1 MTRAR
6 IVLLLLAAS
15 LLVACAAKRDSYD
28 VPKIR
33 LPDKYAQ
40 APEVVDVTI
49 AQIPQTEA
57 LSSEQTPSEAKDA
70 PLNKA
75 DSNASHES
83 VSPTSTALKSKPK
96 TGRAGKSVMPDQADN
111 LIPAS
116 PLSAALPEWWRMLG
130 SEELNHLIDRAL
142 ANNHDLRIASLRVAQ
157 LKARMEIAGADKLPT
172 ITLPVRSETYF
183 PEWGIG
189 NPNNNNRS
197 RTTHQISLRA
207 DWRPDLWGETA
218 SLYESAE
225 FQLMRATY
233 QRDDMQRI
241 VVARIAADYL
251 EYLSLND
258 RLRATRET
266 EKTLKEMFE
275 SVKARMDIGDA
286 TITELEQ
293 QRAAGYA
300 VRATIPVL
308 EQQRV
313 VVQNRIAGFVGSVPE
328 ELVLSP
334 QGMDTVSFPAVLPGV
349 PSTLLLRRPD
359 VRAIEARLLAADADI
374 DVARARLLPPLDL
387 TAQAGY
393 GSLYLSRLFSSPT
406 LFWDTIA
413 NLSITLFDSGKRD
426 KEVEF
431 AKAIHEEMVETYIRV
446 IYDAVREVDDSLS
459 AIRYMGKQLEEQ
471 SVATESSFRAWNYSQ
486 EAYHAGAVDYLVVL
500 DTERTYHRHLDDLYK
515 YKMERYRGLVDLFS
529 ALGGGVHMGDKMPGE
544 GNRPV
549 PMPDEIDYGVVL
561 NAVVAGLHPDINP
574 APLGYDNAPVAL
586 SHNGDEPTIRNPSDA
601 IAPSPDDNHEI
612 GHAFKSPLAVTL
624 TDAPPAIGQTDGV
637 DWDGESLH
645 ADGELWLV
653 ELFGTFDRNAIFPAW
668 RDLRAR
674 FPQLIEGRKLLP
686 RRQDGAE
693 IDKADVGKMERQSWY
708 RLFVSAYSTR
718 QEADAACTTLRASTQ
733 HCGVVSAHTLTDNDP
748 FNTSRTLSS
757 SNVNPSQ
764 APDATAQPAVKNSI
778 IEKTAAGNVAPT
790 IPAAT
795 DNPTVRQE
803 EPSAAHPSSAL
814 APELEIH
821 RAVLDWA
828 AAWSAKNA
836 RDYLTAYTLDYN
848 GANHNEWL
856 KQRLE
861 LLNKSEAIQVTI
873 SDIQIHMQDATR
885 GSASFIQNY
894 RTDNT
899 LEKQPKSLRMILQN
913 GHWLIAEETP
923 EPTLPQREVSAP
935 SSAAPNLLPANRF
948 NSPNLNNSMS
958 QNNSIPRFD
967 STEREFWLVELP
979 PVHNQRA
986 IAAAWQDL
994 HNRFPGKMKIR
1005 TLLTRSESGVA
1016 GKEPVHRLFVAK
1028 FPEKSMAAEFC
1039 DILHSAMQACS
1050 VLSSRSFS
1058 QRDALDA
1065 SWSTNRSFTSQR
1077 ERAERP

>member
-1 MTRAR
+1 MSRAG
-6 IVLLLLAAS
+6 IVLLLLSSS
-15 LLVACAAKRDSYD
+15 LLAACAAKRDSYD
-28 VPKIR
+28 VPKIH
-33 LPDKYAQ
+33 LPEKFAQ
-40 APEVVDVTI
+40 APEVIDATI
-49 AQIPQTEA
+49 SRLLLNEEAATTEK
-57 LSSEQTPSEAKDA
+57 TPSNAKEASPNLGDA
-70 PLNKA
+70 
-75 DSNASHES
+75 NASQES
-83 VSPTSTALKSKPK
+83 ASPTPTAPKSKSK
-96 TGRAGKSVMPDQADN
+96 TGRPGKKTLSDLLENP
-111 LIPAS
+111 IPAS
-116 PLSAALPEWWRMLG
+116 PLSTALPEWWRMLG

-172 ITLPVRSETYF
+172 ITLPVRSETYY

-189 NPNNNNRS
+189 NPNNTNRS
-197 RTTHQISLRA
+197 RSTHQISLRA

-258 RLRATRET
+258 RLNATHET

-275 SVKARMDIGDA
+275 SVKARMEIGDA

-313 VVQNRIAGFVGSVPE
+313 VVQNRIAGFMGTVPE
-328 ELVLSP
+328 ELTLSR
-334 QGMDTVSFPAVLPGV
+334 QGMDTVAFPAVLPGL

-359 VRAIEARLLAADADI
+359 VRAVEARLLAADADI

-387 TAQAGY
+387 TAEVGY

-406 LFWDTIA
+406 LFWNTIA
-413 NLSITLFDSGKRD
+413 NLSVTLFDSGKRD

-459 AIRYMGKQLEEQ
+459 AIRHMGKQLEEQ

-486 EAYHAGAVDYLVVL
+486 EAYHAGAVDYLVML
-500 DTERTYHRHLDDLYK
+500 DTERTYHRHLDDLYR

-529 ALGGGVHMGDKMPGE
+529 ALGGGVHMGDKLPGE
-544 GNRPV
+544 GNRPA
-549 PMPDEIDYGVVL
+549 PMPDEVDYGVVL
-561 NAVVAGLHPDINP
+561 DAVMAGLHPDINP
-574 APLGYDNAPVAL
+574 APLGYDNVPVAL
-586 SHNGDEPTIRNPSDA
+586 GHKGDEPTVRNPSEA
-601 IAPSPDDNHEI
+601 IMPSSDDNHEI
-612 GHAFKSPLAVTL
+612 GHAFKNPLAVAL
-624 TDAPPAIGQTDGV
+624 TETQPSIGQTDGV

-645 ADGELWLV
+645 AGSELWLV

-674 FPQLIEGRKLLP
+674 FPQLVEGRKLLP
-686 RRQDGAE
+686 RRQDSAD

-708 RLFVSAYSTR
+708 RLFVSAFPTR
-718 QEADAACTTLRASTQ
+718 LAAENACTTLRASTQ
-733 HCGVVSAHTLTDNDP
+733 HCGVVSSQSLTDNDP
-748 FNTSRTLSS
+748 YNTSRTLNN
-757 SNVNPSQ
+757 SNVKPSP
-764 APDATAQPAVKNSI
+764 AANAAAQPAA
-778 IEKTAAGNVAPT
+778 EKAAVENVAPVM
-790 IPAAT
+790 PAAMG
-795 DNPTVRQE
+795 NPATHKE
-803 EPSAAHPSSAL
+803 EPSAATASPAL

-828 AAWSAKNA
+828 TAWSTQNA

-861 LLNKSEAIQVTI
+861 LLSKPEAIQVDV
-873 SDIQIHMQDATR
+873 SDIQIRMQDATH
-885 GSASFIQNY
+885 GNASFVQNY
-894 RTDNT
+894 RTGNS
-899 LEKQPKSLRMILQN
+899 LEKQPKTLRMILQN

-923 EPTLPQREVSAP
+923 EPALSRREIASPPPVAP
-935 SSAAPNLLPANRF
+935 DLRETNRF
-948 NSPNLNNSMS
+948 ATGR
-958 QNNSIPRFD
+958 IE
-967 STEREFWLVELP
+967 STDQEFWLVELP

-994 HNRFPGKMKIR
+994 RNRFPGQMKIR
-1005 TLLTRSESGVA
+1005 TLLTRSESSVV
-1016 GKEPVHRLFVAK
+1016 GKAPEHRMFVAQ
-1028 FPEKSMAAEFC
+1028 FPEKIMAAEFC
-1039 DILHSAMQACS
+1039 DMLHSAMQACS

-1065 SWSTNRSFTSQR
+1065 SWSSNRSFANRQ